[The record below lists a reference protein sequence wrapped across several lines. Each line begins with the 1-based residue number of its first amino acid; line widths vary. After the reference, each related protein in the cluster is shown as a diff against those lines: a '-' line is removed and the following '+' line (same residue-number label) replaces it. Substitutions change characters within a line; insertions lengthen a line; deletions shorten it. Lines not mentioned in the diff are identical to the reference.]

1 MTAQFQTA
9 FQATTR
15 PQPTEPRKL
24 ELLQRFLLPRSPEGL
39 ELYARIEHGEIL
51 HRDQGLRTTPQARI
65 SFDAYLN
72 SFFEAYWVQHTSV
85 EQVALVLHGKGR
97 VRCTVYR
104 EAPVVG
110 RETVAR
116 QLIDL
121 DLYGEAAIDVQL
133 RPPSHGHPGR
143 LFAVLEG
150 DAAGLRIDR
159 VGWATYALP
168 LRQVS
173 LGVGICTFNR
183 ESFLLPT
190 LERLLGAPAEAGV
203 DQVYVVNQGEPL
215 TSPRLQT
222 LRDAEPLRLRV
233 VAQDNYGGA
242 GGFARAALELLKR
255 PETTHVLFMDD
266 DVEVDPAHLPT
277 AVAFLRYSREPLVLG
292 GQMLD
297 LFDRCR
303 MTEAGARVS
312 PDNHVKSNHEQLD
325 LCAREALLELAK
337 TPLTHFNGWWFAAI
351 PAEAFRA
358 HGLPLPIFIRGDDM
372 EFGLRLRA
380 AGIPTISLPPIS
392 VWHEP
397 FYARPGGW
405 KHYYDLRNRLIFASL
420 QPEHCRLDSAARL
433 FKILLAM
440 IVRYDYQHIAI
451 IRHALADFL
460 RGPELLDQPASETHA
475 EILRALQPLAPEL
488 LEEIDDL
495 PEATPGPSSR
505 TRRRLRLAGS
515 IGRALAGVPALDP
528 AGPICRVEPDGPHH
542 RLRLGRAYVVA
553 EPGGH
558 YYARLRYSWRATWR
572 ALLSTAPVILGY
584 RLRRRRAAARWFAAY
599 PELVGAEGW
608 ERRLGLERVPQSVI
622 HPARVRAR
630 RSQLAPPVT

>member
-1 MTAQFQTA
+1 MTAQLQTA
-9 FQATTR
+9 FQATAKPR
-15 PQPTEPRKL
+15 QAEPRRL

-39 ELYARIEHGEIL
+39 ELYARVERGEIL
-51 HRDQGLRTTPQARI
+51 HQERGLRSTPHASI

-72 SFFEAYWVQHTSV
+72 SFFEAYWVQHTSIAEV
-85 EQVALVLHGKGR
+85 QLVLRGKGR
-97 VRCTVYR
+97 VWCTVFR

-121 DLYGEAAIDVQL
+121 DLYGEAAVSVQL
-133 RPPSHGHPGR
+133 RPSSHGHPGR
-143 LFAVLEG
+143 LFATLEG
-150 DAAGLRIDR
+150 DAAGLRIER
-159 VGWATYALP
+159 LGWATYDKP
-168 LRQVS
+168 LRKVS

-183 ESFLLPT
+183 ERFLLPT
-190 LERLLGAPAEAGV
+190 LERLLGAPDEAGV
-203 DQVYVVNQGEPL
+203 DQIYVVNQGDPL
-215 TSPRLQT
+215 TSPQLQA
-222 LRDAEPLRLRV
+222 LRDAEPLRLRIV
-233 VAQDNYGGA
+233 SQDNFGGA

-277 AVAFLRYSREPLVLG
+277 VVAFLRYSRAPLVLG

-303 MTEAGARVS
+303 MTEAGARVTA
-312 PDNHVKSNHEQLD
+312 DNHVKSNHEQLD
-325 LCAREALLELAK
+325 LCAHEALQDLTK
-337 TPLTHFNGWWFAAI
+337 IPQTHFNGWWFSAI
-351 PAEAFRA
+351 PVEAFRA

-372 EFGLRLRA
+372 EFGLRLRS

-420 QPEHCRLDSAARL
+420 HPEHCRLDSAARL

-451 IRHALADFL
+451 IRHALRDYL
-460 RGPELLDQPASETHA
+460 CGPELLDQPASEKHA
-475 EILRALQPLAPEL
+475 EILQALQPLAPEL
-488 LEEIDDL
+488 LGEIDDL
-495 PEATPGPSSR
+495 PPAAAGPASR
-505 TRRRLRLAGS
+505 ARRRLRLVSS
-515 IGRALAGVPALDP
+515 IVRALAGTPASDP
-528 AGPICRVEPDGPHH
+528 AGAICRVEPEAPHH

-553 EPGGH
+553 ESGGH
-558 YYARLRYSWRATWR
+558 YYARYRYSWRDTWR
-572 ALLSTAPVILGY
+572 ALLSTAPVILAY
-584 RLRRRRAAARWFAAY
+584 RLRRARAAARWLAAY
-599 PELVGAEGW
+599 PELVRADCW
-608 ERRLGLERVPQSVI
+608 ERRLGLERLPQSVI
-622 HPARVRAR
+622 RPARRRTR
-630 RSQLAPPVT
+630 RSPFAPPVT

>member
-9 FQATTR
+9 FQATNR
-15 PQPTEPRKL
+15 PHQGAPRSL

-39 ELYARIEHGEIL
+39 ELYARIERGEIL
-51 HRDQGLRTTPQARI
+51 HQEHGLRSTPYASI

-72 SFFEAYWVQHTSV
+72 SFFEAYWVQYTSV
-85 EQVALVLHGKGR
+85 EQAELVLHGKGR
-97 VRCTVYR
+97 VWCTIYR
-104 EAPVVG
+104 DAPVAG

-116 QLIDL
+116 QLVDL
-121 DLYGEAAIDVQL
+121 DLYGEAAISVQL
-133 RPPSHGHPGR
+133 RPSSHGHPGR

-159 VGWATYALP
+159 IGWATFDKP

-183 ESFLLPT
+183 ERFLLPT

-203 DQVYVVNQGEPL
+203 DQIYVVNQGEPL
-215 TSPRLQT
+215 SSPRLQT
-222 LRDAEPLRLRV
+222 LRDAEPLRLRIV
-233 VAQDNYGGA
+233 SQDNFGGA

-255 PETTHVLFMDD
+255 PETTHILFMDD
-266 DVEVDPAHLPT
+266 DIEVDPAHLPT
-277 AVAFLRYSREPLVLG
+277 VVAFLRYSRDPLVLG

-312 PDNHVKSNHEQLD
+312 ADNHVKSNHEQLD
-325 LCAREALLELAK
+325 LCAHEALQDLAK
-337 TPLTHFNGWWFAAI
+337 IPLTHFNGWWFTAI
-351 PAEAFRA
+351 PVEAFRA

-372 EFGLRLRA
+372 EFGVRLRS

-420 QPEHCRLDSAARL
+420 HPEHCRLDSAARL

-460 RGPELLDQPASETHA
+460 RGPELLEQPASEKHA
-475 EILRALQPLAPEL
+475 EILRALQPLGPEL
-488 LEEIDDL
+488 LDEIDDL
-495 PEATPGPSSR
+495 PAATPGPTSRAARRMRLVSS
-505 TRRRLRLAGS
+505 
-515 IGRALAGVPALDP
+515 IVRALVGRPARDP
-528 AGPICRVEPDGPHH
+528 AGAMCRLEPDAPHH
-542 RLRLGRAYVVA
+542 RMRLGRAYVVA

-558 YYARLRYSWRATWR
+558 YYARLRYSWGASWR
-572 ALLSTAPVILGY
+572 ALFATAPMILGY
-584 RLRRRRAAARWFAAY
+584 RLRRGKTAARWLAAY
-599 PELVGAEGW
+599 PELVRAEGW
-608 ERRLGLERVPQSVI
+608 ERRLGLERPPQNVI
-622 HPARVRAR
+622 RPARDRAR